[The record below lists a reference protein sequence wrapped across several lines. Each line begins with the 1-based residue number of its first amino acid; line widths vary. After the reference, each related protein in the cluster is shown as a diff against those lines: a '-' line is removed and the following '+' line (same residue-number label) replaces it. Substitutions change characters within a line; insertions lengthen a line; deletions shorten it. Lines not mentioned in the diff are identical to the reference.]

1 MSESSGRTESEGLG
15 RSVSMVVD
23 TFVDESVRRNI
34 AVSIHITLVD
44 RDSLGELE
52 YKLKSNKRLDR
63 VVWTA
68 EYDGIMNKTLHDYD
82 LEMFEKARNTRAAK
96 TRRIK
101 QEYLSAHFRWL
112 RLQNLEEILLRK
124 NHAAQYIIMLS
135 KKLAQ
140 RTIATHD
147 TIALLYDVKA
157 NSISQ

>member
-52 YKLKSNKRLDR
+52 YKLKSNKRLDW

-101 QEYLSAHFRWL
+101 MVEA
-112 RLQNLEEILLRK
+112 
-124 NHAAQYIIMLS
+124 S
-135 KKLAQ
+135 K
-140 RTIATHD
+140 
-147 TIALLYDVKA
+147 
-157 NSISQ
+157 S

>member
-52 YKLKSNKRLDR
+52 YKLKSNKRLDW

-101 QEYLSAHFRWL
+101 VGLLYMIIFSNNMILTL
-112 RLQNLEEILLRK
+112 RGFIRT
-124 NHAAQYIIMLS
+124 
-135 KKLAQ
+135 
-140 RTIATHD
+140 RTI
-147 TIALLYDVKA
+147 L
-157 NSISQ
+157 